1 MKRQLNIRPLERPS
15 ASFRLGRGRRF
26 ICSLFFLFFSLLPS
40 HSASI
45 GSWKAYMAYTD
56 ITEIE
61 QAGDVL
67 YVLASKNLYAYDRSD
82 QSVTTYSKMDAL
94 SDCSIAH
101 IAWNNKVRRL
111 IIVYENENI
120 DLLEPNGNVINMPE
134 YYMKTVTGNKNV
146 NSIYIYDHFAYLAT
160 GLGIL
165 KLDMAKAEI
174 SNTYKLDKNITAV
187 AISGQTIYAKVNGQS
202 YITAQLSDN
211 LLNPNTWTATT
222 NVPQGIFDKD
232 NSAWNEHI
240 ETLKNVTTDG
250 PQYNFFGFMRYT
262 AGQLF
267 TTVGGYGAGIQENRP
282 GSVQVYDGDSWTIYE
297 DHLEN
302 VTGYEYKDL
311 TTIDVDPN
319 NPTHVFT
326 GGRTGIYEFNNGK
339 FTKAYSSSNSPLGTA
354 ISPTDNNRDAYTLV
368 ESVKFDQDGNLWIL
382 NSQSTTEPIHVL
394 MKDGTWKAFKSSTLM
409 SGDRTMGA
417 LQALT
422 FDSRG
427 LLWFVNNHWTTP
439 SLHYFNPQTEEVH
452 SFTNFINED
461 GTRVSVNSVQCVA
474 EDRNGDIW
482 VGTNIGPLLLQQQ
495 NIAENDP
502 EFIQEKVPRNDGTN
516 YADYLLTGVN
526 ISGIAIDSG
535 NRKWFATKGN
545 GAYLISADNMTQ
557 IQHFTASNSY
567 LLSDNIESIAINDA
581 TGEVFFGTDKGL
593 CSFVSDA
600 TAVADEMTKDNVWA
614 YPNPVRPDYTGLIT
628 IVGLTY
634 DADVKIVT
642 VNGALVAEGRS
653 NGGTFTWDGCDQRNG
668 KRVASG
674 VYMVMT
680 ATNEGKKGTV
690 CKIAVV
696 K

>member
-1 MKRQLNIRPLERPS
+1 
-15 ASFRLGRGRRF
+15 
-26 ICSLFFLFFSLLPS
+26 
-40 HSASI
+40 
-45 GSWKAYMAYTD
+45 MAYTE
-56 ITEIE
+56 ISEIE
-61 QAGDVL
+61 RAGDVL

-82 QSVTTYSKMDAL
+82 RSVTTYSKMESL

-101 IAWNNKVRRL
+101 IAWNSKVERL
-111 IIVYENENI
+111 VIVYENENI
-120 DLLEPNGNVINMPE
+120 DLLASNGNVVNMPE
-134 YYMKTVTGNKNV
+134 YYMKSLTGDKSV
-146 NSIYIYDHFAYLAT
+146 NSIYIYDHYAYLAT
-160 GLGIL
+160 GFGIL
-165 KLDMAKAEI
+165 KLDVAKGEI
-174 SNTYKLDKNITAV
+174 SDTYQLNKNITAV
-187 AISGQTIYAKVNGQS
+187 AISGQSIYAKVNGQS
-202 YITAQLSDN
+202 YITAQLTSN
-211 LLNPNTWTATT
+211 LLDPNAWTSATS
-222 NVPQGIFDKD
+222 VPQGIFDTD
-232 NSAWNEHI
+232 NSAWNEYLEI
-240 ETLKNVTTDG
+240 LQNVSTDG

-282 GSVQVYDGDSWTIYE
+282 GSVQVFSDGDWTIYE
-297 DHLEN
+297 DHLE
-302 VTGYEYKDL
+302 TLTDYEYKDVMSL
-311 TTIDVDPN
+311 DVDPTN
-319 NPTHVFT
+319 SRHVFA
-326 GGRTGIYEFNNGK
+326 GGRTGIYEFNDGK

-354 ISPTDNNRDAYTLV
+354 ISPTDKNSDAYTLV
-368 ESVKFDQDGNLWIL
+368 ESVKFDEDGNLWML
-382 NSQSTTEPIHVL
+382 NSQATTAPIHVL
-394 MKDGTWKAFKSSTLM
+394 MKDGTWKSFESSTLM
-409 SGDRTMGA
+409 SGDRTLGA

-422 FDSRG
+422 FDSRR

-439 SLHYFNPQTEEVH
+439 SLHFFNTQTEEFH

-461 GTRVSVNSVQCVA
+461 GTRVDVNSVQCVA

-482 VGTNIGPLLLQQQ
+482 IGTNVGPLLLEQQ
-495 NIAENDP
+495 NITENDP
-502 EFIQEKVPRNDGTN
+502 EFNQVKVPRNDGTN

-526 ISGIAIDSG
+526 ISGIAIDGG

-557 IQHFTASNSY
+557 LQHFTASNSN

-593 CSFVSDA
+593 CSYVSDA

-642 VNGALVAEGRS
+642 ANGTLVAEGRS
-653 NGGTFTWDGCDQRNG
+653 NGGTFTWNGCDQRNG

-680 ATNEGKKGTV
+680 ATKDGNKGTV
-690 CKIAVV
+690 CKIAIIN
-696 K
+696 